1 MQPPHRNPEGFDHK
15 SNHQEHPQPV
25 AAAKGRSNK
34 KGAQPGL
41 ERLGAGKQPWPGT
54 GLLCGC
60 IKVRRERMVPGQ
72 AAAGTF
78 RSAGAA
84 ESIAQEKW
92 EQLRV
97 QSLWDAPEKSVKRK
111 REIQR
116 PRPAEGTGGTA
127 NSFGAGRRQDQPR
140 RERGSSPGTEPHR
153 GDGAA
158 MGAAEPSAACG
169 RCSEAKLAQRSGF
182 RKRAPPRAAK
192 IG

>member
-1 MQPPHRNPEGFDHK
+1 
-15 SNHQEHPQPV
+15 
-25 AAAKGRSNK
+25 
-34 KGAQPGL
+34 
-41 ERLGAGKQPWPGT
+41 
-54 GLLCGC
+54 
-60 IKVRRERMVPGQ
+60 MVPGQ

-116 PRPAEGTGGTA
+116 PRPAEGTGRTA

-169 RCSEAKLAQRSGF
+169 RCSEA
-182 RKRAPPRAAK
+182 
-192 IG
+192 